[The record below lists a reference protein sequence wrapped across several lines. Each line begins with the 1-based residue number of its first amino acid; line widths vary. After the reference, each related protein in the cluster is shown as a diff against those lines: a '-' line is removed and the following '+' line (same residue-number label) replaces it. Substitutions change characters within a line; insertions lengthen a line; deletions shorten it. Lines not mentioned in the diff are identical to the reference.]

1 MKTKPWPATAIIMIL
16 IFGCASL
23 RDEALAADQ
32 RRPNITLMLADNL
45 GYGDL
50 GSYDG
55 GETRGMPT
63 PRLDQ
68 LASQGVRLTQFLVEP
83 SCTPSRAALMTG
95 RYSIRSGL
103 SLILVVGTMNTLSA
117 KEITLPEV
125 LKGAGYDTAMFGK
138 WHLGTEAQS

>member
-1 MKTKPWPATAIIMIL
+1 
-16 IFGCASL
+16 
-23 RDEALAADQ
+23 
-32 RRPNITLMLADNL
+32 MLSDNL

-50 GSYDG
+50 GSYGG

-68 LASQGVRLTQFLVEP
+68 LANEGVRLTQFLVEP

-103 SLILVVGTMNTLSA
+103 SLILVVGTRNTLSE
-117 KEITLPEV
+117 KETTLAEV
-125 LKGAGYDTAMFGK
+125 LK
-138 WHLGTEAQS
+138 AQVTTPQCSANGILVP